1 MKRLLNIL
9 LALLGFGST
18 GCEIVGIGV
27 AMYGTPNVEFHLSA
41 RVIDKDGNPIQGIE
55 VRAKDGQRFEHN
67 TGFSDYMGNIEAS
80 GQIWPGSQYTVTF
93 HDIDGEYNG
102 GEFENLSLDIT
113 DKVKQTKRGDG
124 DWYQG
129 TYKAELG
136 DITLTLKEQNAED
149 ENSKEENNTNE
160 EK

>member
-1 MKRLLNIL
+1 MKRLLNRL
-9 LALLGFGST
+9 LALCG
-18 GCEIVGIGV
+18 VGVASCIPV
-27 AMYGTPNVEFHLSA
+27 AMYGTPHVEFHLKA
-41 RVIDKDGNPIQGIE
+41 RVVDAEGNPIQGIE
-55 VRAKDGQRFEHN
+55 VRSNEGEPFDHN
-67 TGFSDYMGNIEAS
+67 TGISDYQGIIDAEANYL
-80 GQIWPGSQYTVTF
+80 WPGSQYQVTF
-93 HDIDGEYNG
+93 YDIDGEYNG

-136 DITLTLKEQNAED
+136 DVTLTLKEQNAED